1 MALEDPTGFVE
12 ETLSEIWNR
21 KQIGRIYDAYQH
33 NVQLHTPRGR
43 LYGREEVIR
52 SVTLRLAAF
61 PNLTCAAEDLICAGD
76 PRGSLRLA
84 VRWTMFG
91 ENTGHSLYGP
101 PTGRA
106 VTFRGMSHFRVRDG
120 RVVEQWDVDNELS
133 VIRQLGLEPTE
144 LAAHLTSETS
154 VGDRAWSEGERVSG
168 QRTPEVIAPKA
179 SEGFEVEDFLRRSRH
194 QIWNWRLLGTIDEIY
209 DEDAGFHGPADRA
222 IEDREAFKASIL
234 ALLAAF
240 PDLEMLVDDV
250 LWSHE
255 GEGTYRTSTRWTLL
269 GTHRGPGP
277 YGPPS
282 GKSVR
287 VSGITND
294 VIRER
299 QIIEAWSEFGEFA
312 LLRQIQTPLRG
323 SEEGAEDVDVRERAV
338 GTKED
343 GETTEDD
350 RGNRS
355 GSH

>member
-33 NVQLHTPRGR
+33 NVQLHTPHGR

-52 SVTLRLAAF
+52 RLTLRLAAF
-61 PNLTCAAEDLICAGD
+61 PNLTYAAEDLICAED

-84 VRWTMFG
+84 LRWTVSG
-91 ENTGHSLYGP
+91 DNTGHSFYGP

-106 VTFRGMSHFRVRDG
+106 VTFRGMSHFRVRGG
-120 RVVEQWDVDNELS
+120 RIVEQWDVDNELS

-144 LAAHLTSETS
+144 LAAHLTPETS
-154 VGDRAWSEGERVSG
+154 FGGQAWSEVERVWG
-168 QRTPEVIAPKA
+168 QKTPEMIEPQA
-179 SEGFEVEDFLRRSRH
+179 SEGFDVEDFLRRSRH
-194 QIWNWRLLGTIDEIY
+194 EIWNWRLLGAIDEVY
-209 DEDAGFHGPADRA
+209 GEDAVFHGRGDRS
-222 IEDREAFKASIL
+222 IEDREDFKTFVL

-240 PDLEMLVDDV
+240 SDLEMLSDDI
-250 LWSHE
+250 LWSDE
-255 GEGTYRTSTRWTLL
+255 GEGVYRTSTRWTLL

-277 YGPPS
+277 HGPPS

-294 VIRER
+294 LIHEGRIVE
-299 QIIEAWSEFGEFA
+299 EWSEFGEFA

-338 GTKED
+338 GTKEN

-355 GSH
+355 GSN